1 MEFHGV
7 TKNGMVTESGHGE
20 SATCV
25 LVPGDTA
32 GRPWKT
38 YVPTAQVH
46 NYKPDF
52 NLINQI
58 ELYRNQRNLSIKQ
71 MNITNK
77 KL

>member
-1 MEFHGV
+1 MIFPSNTRASNTLHVLKMELLMEFHGV
-7 TKNGMVTESGHGE
+7 TKNGMVMESGHGE

-46 NYKPDF
+46 NYKTDCYIVTF
-52 NLINQI
+52 
-58 ELYRNQRNLSIKQ
+58 
-71 MNITNK
+71 
-77 KL
+77 